1 VVVLVQAAVAEAR
14 VIKLLVVAVAG
25 AQAALTMMIVELHL
39 DIQVLEET
47 VILVQAILVVI

>member
-25 AQAALTMMIVELHL
+25 AQAALTMMIVDLHL